1 MKTAGFVTALATVA
15 ACTHQLP
22 APTQTPAQVEN
33 AALGCPLS
41 QPVPIDANVMD
52 VPDGVSITF
61 TGPPRALDRI
71 RANVFAMKEATA
83 SQGDPF
89 AVCPCVTSA
98 APQYG
103 LAPPVYGASINPQA
117 GPGPGATYPY
127 GNPSIDGRTLM
138 QPTRTIPAIASIDEI
153 PEGAMLV
160 LKPKDAL
167 QLQPLRDSVRA
178 NVGAMEMACVNPR

>member
-1 MKTAGFVTALATVA
+1 MRTVGFITALVTIAG
-15 ACTHQLP
+15 CTHQLP

-89 AVCPCVTSA
+89 AVCPCAISA
-98 APQYG
+98 APRYG
-103 LAPPVYGASINPQA
+103 LAPPTYGESINQQA
-117 GPGPGATYPY
+117 GAGPNYPY
-127 GNPSIDGRTLM
+127 GNPTIDGRTLM
-138 QPTRTIPAIASIDEI
+138 QPIRTVPATASIDEI

-160 LKPKDAL
+160 LRPKDAA
-167 QLQPLRDSVRA
+167 QLQSLRDSVRA